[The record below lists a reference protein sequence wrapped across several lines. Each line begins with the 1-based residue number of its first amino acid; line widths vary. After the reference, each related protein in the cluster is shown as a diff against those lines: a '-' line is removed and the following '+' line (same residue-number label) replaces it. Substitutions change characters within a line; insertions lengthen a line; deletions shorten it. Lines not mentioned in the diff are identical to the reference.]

1 MSRNNS
7 LNVFFIVLRMW
18 VFESITLD
26 VCSAE
31 EKKMLENLME
41 QLQTNF
47 ILIQERYRLQP
58 PFVDVFMGSFV

>member
-1 MSRNNS
+1 VSRNNS

>member
-1 MSRNNS
+1 
-7 LNVFFIVLRMW
+7 MW